1 MRTAISSL
9 VFLVLAGCSDSR
21 SAGPAPA
28 PSKAAPTPAE
38 PPANAIGIATG
49 AGVPRYFEPAPPTP
63 PPAPTPGIGAPLASQ
78 LVAALHGYSSESV
91 EPFRVVG
98 NIYYVGARN
107 IASYLIKTPE
117 GDILLDTGTREMEP
131 VVRASIE
138 KLGFKLSD
146 IKIMLSGHAHFDHVQ
161 GHAAMQRA
169 TGAKVMALGDDAIAL
184 ESGTDRSPIRAEGW
198 DPVKV
203 DRVLKD
209 GDTVTLGGT
218 TMTAVWAPGHTPGC
232 TVWTTKTTEKTR
244 TYAVLFHA
252 CAGPNVGV
260 RLVGNPQFP
269 NLAEE
274 SVASFR
280 KLAKL
285 KPDIYLL
292 MHPKDQFEG
301 KVEAMKAGATPHPLY
316 DPKGWPKLIASQL
329 ADLEKRI
336 EGDKKL
342 PLPDAPKADAPKA
355 DAPKP

>member
-1 MRTAISSL
+1 MRTAICSL
-9 VFLVLAGCSDSR
+9 VFLALAGCSDSR
-21 SAGPAPA
+21 SSGTTSGSAPAPA
-28 PSKAAPTPAE
+28 LGS
-38 PPANAIGIATG
+38 ANI
-49 AGVPRYFEPAPPTP
+49 PRP
-63 PPAPTPGIGAPLASQ
+63 PPPKPTVGIGAPLPIQ
-78 LVAALHGYSSESV
+78 LVATLHGYASQPV

-98 NIYYVGARN
+98 NIYYVGAMN

-131 VVRASIE
+131 VVRANIE

-169 TGAKVMALGDDAIAL
+169 TGAKVMALGDDAVAL
-184 ESGTDRSPIRAEGW
+184 EAGTDRSPIAAEGW
-198 DPVKV
+198 DPVHV

-232 TVWTTKTTEKTR
+232 TVWTMNATEKQR

-260 RLVGNPQFP
+260 QVVGNPKFP

-274 SVASFR
+274 SLESFR

-292 MHPKDQFEG
+292 MHPKDQFMN
-301 KVEAMKAGATPHPLY
+301 KVERMKAGEAPHPLY
-316 DPKGWPKLIASQL
+316 DPKGWTELIAKQQ
-329 ADLEKRI
+329 AELEARI
-336 EGDKKL
+336 ENDKKL
-342 PLPDAPKADAPKA
+342 PV
-355 DAPKP
+355 PKP